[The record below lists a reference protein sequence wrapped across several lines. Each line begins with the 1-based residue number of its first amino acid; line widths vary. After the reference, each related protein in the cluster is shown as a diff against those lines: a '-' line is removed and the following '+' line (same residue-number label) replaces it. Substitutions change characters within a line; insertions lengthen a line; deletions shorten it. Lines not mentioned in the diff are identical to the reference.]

1 MARML
6 IHASPAAAENA
17 DATASE
23 GERTSPQSATA
34 KIRVAYAITASGE
47 STPPRHGKNSG
58 ATQRAQSKES
68 QHGAKAFRAKL
79 AGDQR
84 KQCPEHA
91 GKNGKQQRA
100 HQHGANTRILP
111 RIAQP
116 DANGAHERGG
126 AVALLG
132 FAGFQ

>member
-1 MARML
+1 ML

-23 GERTSPQSATA
+23 GERTSPQSAMA
-34 KIRVAYAITASGE
+34 KTTVAHGDDRIGRE
-47 STPPRHGKNSG
+47 MPPGQRKNSR
-58 ATQRAQSKES
+58 ATERAQSKES
-68 QHGAKAFRAKL
+68 QHCAKAFRAKL

-100 HQHGANTRILP
+100 HQHGANARFLP
-111 RIAQP
+111 GITQP
-116 DANGAHERGG
+116 DADGSHERGVPLR
-126 AVALLG
+126 ASVLP
-132 FAGFQ
+132 GFQ